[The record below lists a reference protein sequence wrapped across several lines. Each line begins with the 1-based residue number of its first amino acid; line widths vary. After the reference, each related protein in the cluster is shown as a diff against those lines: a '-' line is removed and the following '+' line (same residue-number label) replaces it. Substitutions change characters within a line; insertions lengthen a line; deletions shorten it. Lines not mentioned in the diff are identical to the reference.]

1 MSLRAQGVSKHVIM
15 RERVKDK
22 NQNKLLINT
31 KIDKLHLNEPGYSL
45 SLVIIVYCSY
55 LSICSYQPCVVAEQ
69 IYHAKSVH
77 FYFLKI
83 KAFTSLYFLSNSQWA
98 GSLWLRVQ
106 LDFLVG

>member
-45 SLVIIVYCSY
+45 SLVIIV
-55 LSICSYQPCVVAEQ
+55 
-69 IYHAKSVH
+69 
-77 FYFLKI
+77 
-83 KAFTSLYFLSNSQWA
+83 
-98 GSLWLRVQ
+98 
-106 LDFLVG
+106 